1 MSDKKLLKFAV
12 EMKEDPVKVE
22 KSQFTKLHLRIYSA
36 DKINDHNFIMSMDVL
51 KKYADTICW

>member
-51 KKYADTICW
+51 KK

>member
-36 DKINDHNFIMSMDVL
+36 DKINEFHHEYGCVE
-51 KKYADTICW
+51 KIC